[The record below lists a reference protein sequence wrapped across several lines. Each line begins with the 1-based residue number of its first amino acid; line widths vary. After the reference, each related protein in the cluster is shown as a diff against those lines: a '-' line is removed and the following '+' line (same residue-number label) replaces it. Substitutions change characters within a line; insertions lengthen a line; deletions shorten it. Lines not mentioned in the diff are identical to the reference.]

1 MPSFETAL
9 LLAIGFFCVG
19 SWVLMALY
27 KRFHEWLKQRRVR
40 REIARTARFRN
51 RLYVA
56 DLQRAHLH
64 AAVGQRR
71 QS

>member
-9 LLAIGFFCVG
+9 WITLGSFCIVP
-19 SWVLMALY
+19 WVLMALY
-27 KRFHEWLKQRRVR
+27 KRFHEWLQQRRVR

-56 DLQRAHLH
+56 DLQRAHLN
-64 AAVGQRR
+64 AGQRR
-71 QS
+71 TQ